1 VRGYT
6 RSPMSIGMRTIGY
19 TLSGI
24 LLALT
29 ATLIMEGAFSL
40 SLIFGWLISIN
51 VFTGIFYW
59 VDKINSVWVGESPA
73 LSALK
78 MRIPET
84 ALLLLALAGGSL
96 AAGVMIT
103 FLPHKTNKQWF
114 MLRFV
119 GIFLIQIALVIYLFW
134 GYLP

>member
-1 VRGYT
+1 MRSYT
-6 RSPMSIGMRTIGY
+6 RSPMSMGMRTIGY
-19 TLSGI
+19 TLSGM

-29 ATLIMEGAFSL
+29 ATLILEGAL
-40 SLIFGWLISIN
+40 SLPLIAGWLISIN

-59 VDKINSVWVGESPA
+59 ADKINSVWVGETPA

-78 MRIPET
+78 VRIPET

-119 GIFLIQIALVIYLFW
+119 GIFLIQLALVIYLLW
-134 GYLP
+134 DYLP